1 VAAGI
6 ARTYGIDV
14 SLVRVLWII
23 AGVFWIG
30 IPAYV
35 VAWIAIA
42 PGDGDDSDE
51 DHPRDFGLL
60 AALALIGIGVAIALG
75 RWLPDG
81 FHGGLFAHSL
91 QPLPERLLEDLP
103 PKDRQMRHRNRIVR
117 RLPGQRLTKLLE
129 LDLHVFD
136 PSVERG

>member
-1 VAAGI
+1 MGCHTTDLGNDLEHLVHAA
-6 ARTYGIDV
+6 
-14 SLVRVLWII
+14 
-23 AGVFWIG
+23 
-30 IPAYV
+30 
-35 VAWIAIA
+35 
-42 PGDGDDSDE
+42 
-51 DHPRDFGLL
+51 
-60 AALALIGIGVAIALG
+60 
-75 RWLPDG
+75 
-81 FHGGLFAHSL
+81 GLFAHSL